1 MKTAIA
7 LLTFLL
13 AQAPGPMPKNNPN
26 GIWESI
32 SGTQYEFKLNGSD
45 LSVRLIPG
53 SNPTYVKYEVELK
66 NSTEDPNTYQG
77 KGFFVAKVKD
87 KECRFDTEW
96 KVVVVTPD
104 RIIGAAPQI
113 VPDPDT
119 CGVKESNQVQMDLK
133 KK

>member
-1 MKTAIA
+1 MKTAIV
-7 LLTFLL
+7 LLSFLFT
-13 AQAPGPMPKNNPN
+13 QAPAQMPKNNPN

-45 LSVRLIPG
+45 LSVRLVAG

-66 NSTEDPNTYQG
+66 SQTEDVNTYEG
-77 KGFFVAKVKD
+77 KGFFIAKVKE
-87 KECRFDTEW
+87 KECRFETDW
-96 KVVVVTPD
+96 RIVVVTPD

-113 VPDPDT
+113 IPDPDT
-119 CGVKESNQVQMDLK
+119 CGVKERNQIQMDLK